1 MHREGCA
8 RTCSRAVGSGFGEA
22 SRCED
27 FFFLSS
33 IEDDLRLTSGSAFLK
48 DEY

>member
-1 MHREGCA
+1 VREHV
-8 RTCSRAVGSGFGEA
+8 RVLLEVA
-22 SRCED
+22 SAKLLDVRI

-33 IEDDLRLTSGSAFLK
+33 IEDDLRLTSGSAFLR